1 VAKQERWVAQFVA
14 MHDEQLTMIENGWLI
29 KRDGWLSMIND

>member
-14 MHDEQLTMIENGWLI
+14 MHDGQLTKIENGWLN
-29 KRDGWLSMIND
+29 G